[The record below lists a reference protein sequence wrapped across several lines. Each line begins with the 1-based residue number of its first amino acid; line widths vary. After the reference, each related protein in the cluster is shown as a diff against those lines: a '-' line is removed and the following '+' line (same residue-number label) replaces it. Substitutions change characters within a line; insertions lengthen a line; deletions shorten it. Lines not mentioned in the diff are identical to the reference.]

1 MVLTTQFI
9 KETIMKKI
17 VTAMMIAAFV
27 LSAGSVFAAKC
38 TVDSVDGNKVTV
50 TCDKADDMKAGDA
63 VTVKA
68 AKGKKLEGC

>member
-1 MVLTTQFI
+1 
-9 KETIMKKI
+9 
-17 VTAMMIAAFV
+17 MIAAFV
-27 LSAGSVFAAKC
+27 FSAGAVFAAKC

-63 VTVKA
+63 VTIKA